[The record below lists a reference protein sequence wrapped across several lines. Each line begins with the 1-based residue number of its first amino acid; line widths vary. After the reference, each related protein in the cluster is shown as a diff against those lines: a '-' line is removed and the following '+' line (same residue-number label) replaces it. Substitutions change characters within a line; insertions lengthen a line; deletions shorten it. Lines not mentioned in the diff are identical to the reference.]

1 MLNAMPSKS
10 EPESGR
16 DRRLY
21 VEDMLEFCER
31 AKDYSSGLSLGEL
44 LGDQMRYDA
53 ILRNLELIGEAS
65 THVDEA
71 IRALAPAIPW
81 REIVGTR
88 NRVAHAYLGIS
99 PKVVWTI
106 LQEDLPAL
114 AAQLRLLLEKLPTAS

>member
-1 MLNAMPSKS
+1 MSSAMPSKS
-10 EPESGR
+10 EPEPVR

-114 AAQLRLLLEKLPTAS
+114 AKQLRLLLEKLPTAS